1 MVSSGSSSKYMIVF
15 WCVKDFSRIFVC
27 GCHSFSFSSLL
38 LCIYF
43 HLYPLS
49 SSPSLL
55 SIHRTLG
62 QRRGSWVC
70 SFFFFFL
77 ILFYFLTL
85 QYCIGFAIYQNES
98 DRLVSLLEIHYLG
111 RQSPTR
117 APHLRITKS
126 HAYKKYQGQDT
137 HFASEDTEVQKRDI
151 MSLRKCS

>member
-1 MVSSGSSSKYMIVF
+1 MVSSGSSSKYRIVF

-27 GCHSFSFSSLL
+27 RCHSFSFSSLL

-70 SFFFFFL
+70 SFFFFL

-98 DRLVSLLEIHYLG
+98 ATGWCHSLKSIIRGG
-111 RQSPTR
+111 RVPQGLLTWGLPNPMLIKNIKGKTPILQVR
-117 APHLRITKS
+117 TLR
-126 HAYKKYQGQDT
+126 
-137 HFASEDTEVQKRDI
+137 F
-151 MSLRKCS
+151 RKGT